1 MSESLLTQAISE
13 LGSGDLRTLLARTE
27 RSLRGRASELRPRL
41 REAVLAGELA
51 PEDLLRRLD
60 EDALSALGAGLELP
74 RAPKHQELV
83 RAIALAIEREPRGAQ
98 RRPRRQGHVE
108 ASSELERLQAD
119 VDRLLD
125 ERARLEAKTR
135 SLERELE
142 TVRGGDATL
151 DAAPEDLGALL
162 RSIGIADKAAY
173 KRLYRPAVK
182 LLHPDKNKD
191 GEAAFR
197 LLTRIKEL
205 LDGRA

>member
-1 MSESLLTQAISE
+1 MSDSLLTHAISE

-60 EDALSALGAGLELP
+60 EDALSALAAGLELS

-83 RAIALAIEREPRGAQ
+83 RALALAIEREPRDVP

-108 ASSELERLQAD
+108 ASNEVERLQAD

-142 TVRGGDATL
+142 TVRGASGTL
-151 DAAPEDLGALL
+151 DEAPADLGDLL

-182 LLHPDKNKD
+182 LLHPDKSKD